1 MDHFH
6 ESKCDFVLVW
16 FSVSCRNLICK
27 FQQASLVQIK
37 KKKKKQDMEER
48 WMSWIVKIIKSDG
61 W

>member
-37 KKKKKQDMEER
+37 KKKKKKQDMEER
-48 WMSWIVKIIKSDG
+48 
-61 W
+61 

>member
-37 KKKKKQDMEER
+37 KKKKKTGYGGKMNVMD
-48 WMSWIVKIIKSDG
+48 SKNH
-61 W
+61 